1 MTASFTSKIR
11 QAGLVLAIALTTS
24 AISTSQSFAFSAE
37 VRSACYS
44 DAFRLCSAT
53 IPNIPQTAA
62 CMLQH
67 KAQLSSGCR
76 TAVDKEL
83 SGKSKSVATNAQ

>member
-11 QAGLVLAIALTTS
+11 QVGLVLAITLSTS
-24 AISTSQSFAFSAE
+24 VISTQSFAFSAE

-53 IPNIPQTAA
+53 IPNIPQTSA
-62 CMLQH
+62 CMRQH
-67 KAQLSSGCR
+67 MAQLSPGCR
-76 TAVDKEL
+76 SAVDREL
-83 SGKSKSVATNAQ
+83 GNKSGKVATSN

>member
-11 QAGLVLAIALTTS
+11 QAGLVLAIALSTS
-24 AISTSQSFAFSAE
+24 VISTQSFAFSAE

-53 IPNIPQTAA
+53 IPNIPQTSA
-62 CMLQH
+62 CMRQH
-67 KAQLSSGCR
+67 MAQLSPGCR
-76 TAVDKEL
+76 SAVDKEL
-83 SGKSKSVATNAQ
+83 GNKSGKVATSN

>member
-11 QAGLVLAIALTTS
+11 QVGLVLAIALSTS
-24 AISTSQSFAFSAE
+24 VISTQSFAFSAE

-53 IPNIPQTAA
+53 IPNIPQTSA
-62 CMLQH
+62 CMRQH
-67 KAQLSSGCR
+67 MAQLSPGCR
-76 TAVDKEL
+76 SAVDKEL
-83 SGKSKSVATNAQ
+83 GNKSGKVATSN